1 MRTHPFNFCS
11 RFGPPHVPVLELV
24 PDIVVCSVV
33 LYPARD
39 EAITL
44 LLLSGSIYL
53 TLLYSYCY
61 FTHVPVPVPVL
72 DLVICSYI
80 YLVHGKNCYVIMNKL
95 FPHAL
100 CIFSLL

>member
-11 RFGPPHVPVLELV
+11 RFGPPRVPVLDLV

-72 DLVICSYI
+72 DLVICSV
-80 YLVHGKNCYVIMNKL
+80 VHETNNVMLNKNSKIIAATSILNW
-95 FPHAL
+95 F
-100 CIFSLL
+100 